1 MSLRRGDLVTV
12 AAKGPYTGSP
22 ALVMQTDRLSEFA
35 SVMVCPLTGELI
47 AAAPLRVRI
56 EPGRLNNLR
65 RPSDVMVDK
74 LSAVPRDAVS
84 EAFGRFMPHAPSHN
98 ASLNPFKAG
107 TASAGAEAFP

>member
-12 AAKGPYTGSP
+12 AAKGPYTGKPRP
-22 ALVMQTDRLSEFA
+22 ALVVQADRLSQLA

-65 RPSDVMVDK
+65 QPSDVMVDK
-74 LSAVPRDAVS
+74 LSAVPRDAVG
-84 EAFGRFMPHAPSHN
+84 EAFGR
-98 ASLNPFKAG
+98 L
-107 TASAGAEAFP
+107 SAAELSSVDVGLRLLLEI